1 MISQGNSMAMFY
13 MCMSDYELRTAIEAG
28 GPQTGILKLMQS
40 QGTSNYNAL
49 TAGQEDGTLTSD
61 EVNQYYASTKSPQ
74 MILEAMKD
82 GNVSL
87 KEFVGIEKAVL
98 TERKMLNQFRRGEEG
113 AETRP
118 KPPTPHHPQHHR
130 HSPQLMKA

>member
-61 EVNQYYASTKSPQ
+61 EVNQYYASAKSPQ
-74 MILEAMKD
+74 MILEALKD
-82 GNVSL
+82 DKISL
-87 KEFVGIEKAVL
+87 KEFVGIQKAVL
-98 TERKMLNQFRRGEEG
+98 TERKMLNQFRSGEEG
-113 AETRP
+113 TNTRP
-118 KPPTPHHPQHHR
+118 QAPAPQPHR
-130 HSPQLMKA
+130 SSPQLLKA

>member
-1 MISQGNSMAMFY
+1 
-13 MCMSDYELRTAIEAG
+13 
-28 GPQTGILKLMQS
+28 MQS

-74 MILEAMKD
+74 MILEALKD

-98 TERKMLNQFRRGEEG
+98 TERKMLSQFRRGEG
-113 AETRP
+113 GTETRP
-118 KPPTPHHPQHHR
+118 QTPTPQHPQHPR